1 MKTEYLSIKD
11 FAERAG
17 VSQQSLYKRLNK
29 LNNQLNNYIKLV
41 DNQKMIDIRALQ
53 EVYGVEVEQP
63 IQPIIQPV
71 EQPIQPLLQA
81 TIESLSKE
89 LERKSEEL
97 QAKDKQYSDLVASM
111 NEQLKAKDTHIAN
124 LDMQNVNLVKQMEE
138 KDKLHHEEQMNLQQ
152 LLEHEQQLNAR
163 NQEIIKE
170 LESKQALIEQKEPVE
185 AIEPDEPPTLQK
197 GFWAKIFKK

>member
-1 MKTEYLSIKD
+1 METEYISIKD
-11 FAERAG
+11 FAEKAG

-29 LNNQLNNYIKLV
+29 LNNQLNNYVKMV
-41 DNQKMIDIRALQ
+41 ENQKMIDIRALQ

-97 QAKDKQYSDLVASM
+97 QAKDKQYADLQTII
-111 NEQLKAKDTHIAN
+111 NEQLKAKDKQIEN
-124 LDMQNVNLVKQMEE
+124 LT
-138 KDKLHHEEQMNLQQ
+138 KLLDQ
-152 LLEHEQQLNAR
+152 EQQLNAM
-163 NQEIIKE
+163 NQQKILA
-170 LESKQALIEQKEPVE
+170 LETKLEEPTEPVE
-185 AIEPDEPPTLQK
+185 PDEEPPK
-197 GFWAKIFKK
+197 GFFSRFFKK